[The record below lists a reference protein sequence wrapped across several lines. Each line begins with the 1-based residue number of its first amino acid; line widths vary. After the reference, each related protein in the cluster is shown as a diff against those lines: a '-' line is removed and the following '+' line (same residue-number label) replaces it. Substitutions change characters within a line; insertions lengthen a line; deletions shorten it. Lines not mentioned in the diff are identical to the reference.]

1 MADTRS
7 PKPGSP
13 RVTHFVEVY
22 TNALSKDI
30 CEDIIARFEADPR
43 TKPSRTHSRS
53 NPDIRTGTM
62 LMPGGPEWRDVV
74 ELVDKVIRTHLKDYV
89 QKYQG
94 AQLVVSPERSIISE
108 PLIEKIEPG
117 QRYGYHI
124 DSGMADTHDRVL
136 STLIYL
142 RDIDE
147 GGFTEFPYQSVRAQ
161 PQAGSMLVFPPFWTH
176 VHRGVSPISGTKYNI
191 TNFVLIRPRPAPPE
205 SADAK
210 ETPPIPPPG

>member
-13 RVTHFVEVY
+13 RVIHFVEVY

-53 NPDIRTGTM
+53 NPDIRTATM

-74 ELVDKVIRTHLKDYV
+74 ELVDEVIRTHLKDYV

-94 AQLVVSPERSIISE
+94 AQLVVSPERSIIS
-108 PLIEKIEPG
+108 
-117 QRYGYHI
+117 
-124 DSGMADTHDRVL
+124 
-136 STLIYL
+136 
-142 RDIDE
+142 
-147 GGFTEFPYQSVRAQ
+147 
-161 PQAGSMLVFPPFWTH
+161 
-176 VHRGVSPISGTKYNI
+176 
-191 TNFVLIRPRPAPPE
+191 
-205 SADAK
+205 
-210 ETPPIPPPG
+210 